1 MEQQLS
7 PKDFRQIQEQISQMI
22 DTIQQALDYPPNQSP
37 VSYLQHYNTLL
48 AKTRSLIS
56 ALDGGS
62 MNGGIGAVNQSSGGP
77 QVLGKWKGLVVS
89 PLVLHKADPEFY
101 PRVLLRS
108 KLIPEIESEQEEKK
122 RMAAEAFVE
131 PAAGEGKET
140 TRISSV
146 EVGLFIFFLDP
157 CLLLLL

>member
-1 MEQQLS
+1 MEQQLG

-56 ALDGGS
+56 AIDGGG
-62 MNGGIGAVNQSSGGP
+62 MNGGIGTAVNQSSSGGP

-122 RMAAEAFVE
+122 RMAAEAFQE
-131 PAAGEGKET
+131 GAAAVKET
-140 TRISSV
+140 TSSV
-146 EVGLFIFFLDP
+146 EVGLSFIFFLDP
-157 CLLLLL
+157 CLLLPL